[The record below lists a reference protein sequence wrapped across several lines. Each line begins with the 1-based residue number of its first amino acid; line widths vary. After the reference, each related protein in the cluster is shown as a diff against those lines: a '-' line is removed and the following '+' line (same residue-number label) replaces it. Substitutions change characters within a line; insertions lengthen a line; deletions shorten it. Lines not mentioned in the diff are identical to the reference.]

1 MSFIISGNTFRSFA
15 EYQDVV
21 DRDQRLFEGNEGL
34 TDIVVEDALI
44 RASERLLV
52 RIRATDWWKNYQ
64 FKRDASLKNDLRL
77 VPPVNATKI
86 IARKADFTDLC
97 VYTALAEY
105 LLPKVA
111 DFSNQDSAEVQK
123 IKYYEDKSEKL
134 FVELIEAGD
143 WYDFGGDGTINTS
156 DIAPSRLNLVRVR

>member
-15 EYQDVV
+15 EYQDVL

-34 TDIVVEDALI
+34 TEEVVEDMLI

-52 RIRATDWWKNYQ
+52 RIGATDWWKDYQ
-64 FKRDASLKNDLRL
+64 FKRDASLRRDIRL
-77 VPPVNATKI
+77 VPAVNALKI
-86 IARKADFTDLC
+86 ITRRSDFTDLC
-97 VYTALAEY
+97 VYLALEEY
-105 LLPKVA
+105 ILPKVA

-123 IKYYEDKSEKL
+123 IKYYQDKTDKL
-134 FVELIEAGD
+134 FNELISAGD
-143 WYDFGGDGTINTS
+143 WYDFAGDGAVNTS

>member
-1 MSFIISGNTFRSFA
+1 MSFIISGAIVRSFA

-21 DRDQRLFEGNEGL
+21 DRDQRLFESNEGL
-34 TDIVVEDALI
+34 SEEIIEDALI

-52 RIRATDWWKNYQ
+52 RIRSSDWWKNYQ
-64 FKRDASLKNDLRL
+64 FKRDANLKNDIRL
-77 VPPVNATKI
+77 VPPVNAAKI

-97 VYTALAEY
+97 VYLALAEY
-105 LLPKVA
+105 ILPRVA

-123 IKYYEDKSEKL
+123 IKYYDDKSEKL
-134 FVELIEAGD
+134 LQELIEAGD
-143 WYDFGGDGTINTS
+143 WYDFAGDGTINTS

>member
-15 EYQDVV
+15 EYQDVL
-21 DRDQRLFEGNEGL
+21 DRDQRLFESNEGL
-34 TDIVVEDALI
+34 TEEVVEDMLI

-52 RIRATDWWKNYQ
+52 RIGSTDWWRDYQ
-64 FKRDASLKNDLRL
+64 FKRDASLRRDIRL
-77 VPPVNATKI
+77 VPAVNALKI
-86 IARKADFTDLC
+86 MTRRADFTDLC
-97 VYTALAEY
+97 VYLALEEY
-105 LLPKVA
+105 ILPKVA